1 MKNQDVVSNLKLRA
15 GWGVVG
21 NDRITNYLSLTLY
34 SQSKYGYGNSL
45 ITVLLPS
52 LPNEDPQVGGV
63 AEYEHRYRPGSVPQP
78 VEHYG

>member
-45 ITVLLPS
+45 ITVLSPS
-52 LPNEDPQVGGV
+52 KAPNEDLKWEASQSTNIGIDLVCSATG
-63 AEYEHRYRPGSVPQP
+63 
-78 VEHYG
+78 